1 MIETEQ
7 IHCPYCGETLEVAI
21 DYSVHRQEYIEDCQ
35 VCCQPMTLTVTVAP
49 RLDDDGHDVAVA
61 ARSGDD

>member
-7 IHCPYCGETLEVAI
+7 IHCPYCGEPLEVAI
-21 DYSVHRQEYIEDCQ
+21 DCSVGRQEYIEDCQ
-35 VCCQPMTLTVTVAP
+35 VCCQPMTLTVVVAA
-49 RLDDDGHDVAVA
+49 RLDDHGHDVMVA